1 MHNTTLIA
9 ALRVSSAV
17 PHCPT
22 GCRWLGGWLFALL
35 FALLVCA
42 IPLLAQEYDL
52 TPGKKI
58 LIKDS
63 AFKQGSERLE
73 EHSIGQI
80 ERLVKFL
87 KDRPRL
93 DIEISGHADNQGDER
108 KNVALSLARAETVK
122 QFLVQRGV
130 PAFRIRTEGYGSR
143 FPLADNRTSTGQ
155 SQNRRVEIVGLAPI
169 SHQPFTDAFGK
180 ALQPEGMITTV
191 QRQVNTLT
199 PWGNDWSQAQLTQPV
214 YEYTKLNTLAQSRS
228 EITFRDNSTLQIG
241 ENALVVVYGAERY
254 RTNPESAEHVEL
266 SQGSLL
272 LKLKQLRG
280 NDTLAVRSKGAQ
292 MSFGQGEAL
301 ITADAHDNA
310 VVSVFEGGGNV
321 RLLNAQDSTTTLTT
335 RYIPAEFGVKVSKNG
350 VSNALPLPA
359 PPELLSPQGSP
370 HNTLVSVEE
379 SVRFAWRS
387 ITGTTRIEIS
397 DVQTF
402 SRLLYGV
409 ITQHSSVDVALE
421 QGRYFVKVS
430 SIDSLG
436 LESRSVVQEFVVKR
450 GTVRRFRV
458 LEFVLLVAAAAMAWW
473 GFLVRMRVL
482 WLLSALAFVIAM
494 LLFTVR

>member
-1 MHNTTLIA
+1 MNNSTFIA
-9 ALRVSSAV
+9 ALRVLSAV
-17 PHCPT
+17 PHCSSH
-22 GCRWLGGWLFALL
+22 CRWLGVWLFV
-35 FALLVCA
+35 LVVWV
-42 IPLLAQEYDL
+42 IPCLAQEYDL
-52 TPGKKI
+52 APGKKI

-73 EHSIGQI
+73 EHSLGQI

-93 DIEISGHADNQGDER
+93 DIEIGGHADNQGNER
-108 KNVALSLARAETVK
+108 NNVALSLARAETVK
-122 QFLVQRGV
+122 QFLVQRGI

-143 FPLADNRTSTGQ
+143 FPLADNQTSIGQ

-169 SHQPFTDAFGK
+169 SHQPLTDAFGK
-180 ALQPEGMITTV
+180 ALQPEGIITSV
-191 QRQVNTLT
+191 QRQVSALT
-199 PWGNDWSQAQLTQPV
+199 PWGNDWLQAQLTQPV

-241 ENALVVVYGAERY
+241 ENALVVVYGTERY
-254 RTNPESAEHVEL
+254 RANPQAAEHVEL

-272 LKLKQLRG
+272 LKLKQLRS

-321 RLLNAQDSTTTLTT
+321 RLLNPQDSTKTLIT
-335 RYIPAEFGVKVSKNG
+335 RYVPAAFGIKISSNAL
-350 VSNALPLPA
+350 SNALPLPA
-359 PPELLSPQGSP
+359 PPELLSPQCSP
-370 HNTLVSVEE
+370 HKTFVPVEE
-379 SVRFAWRS
+379 AVHFAWQS
-387 ITGTTRIEIS
+387 TTGTTRIEIS
-397 DVQTF
+397 DVRTF

-409 ITQHSSVDVALE
+409 ITHRSSVDVALE
-421 QGRYFVKVS
+421 QGRYFVKLS

-436 LESRSVVQEFVVKR
+436 LESRSVVQEFVVR
-450 GTVRRFRV
+450 HGTVRRFRV
-458 LEFVLLVAAAAMAWW
+458 LEFLLLVAAAAMAWW
-473 GFLVRMRVL
+473 GLWMQLRILWVL
-482 WLLSALAFVIAM
+482 AAAAFVAAL
-494 LLFTVR
+494 LLFIVR